1 LRRRIVAAT
10 FNSIEGHGIRA
21 NVDPVLIEICDFPR
35 GLDIQT
41 NTRSAPGFEC
51 KEVSPVRLISL
62 NVGRPRLVVYRG
74 KTINTGIFKQPISG
88 PVQLQSLNVDG
99 DRQADLSVHGGI
111 YKAVY
116 AYPSEHYPFWRQEIP
131 DVDLPWGMFGENLTT
146 AGLSEDELH
155 VGDRL
160 QIGSSIV
167 MVRQPRTPCY
177 KLAAKFQR
185 DDMIER
191 FLLSGRSGFYF
202 SVEQEGSV
210 AAEDAFELLTRNQD
224 AITISEMNRLFVRE
238 KYHQDLLRKA
248 VHTAALPE
256 NWREYFAERLNQPA
270 VASGSTSESR

>member
-1 LRRRIVAAT
+1 
-10 FNSIEGHGIRA
+10 
-21 NVDPVLIEICDFPR
+21 
-35 GLDIQT
+35 
-41 NTRSAPGFEC
+41 
-51 KEVSPVRLISL
+51 
-62 NVGRPRLVVYRG
+62 VVYNG

-88 PVQLQSLNVDG
+88 PVQLRSLNLDG

-111 YKAVY
+111 FKAVY
-116 AYPSEHYPFWRQEIP
+116 AYPSEHYRFWRQEIP
-131 DVDLPWGMFGENLTT
+131 GADLPWGVFGENFTT

-210 AAEDAFELLTRNQD
+210 AAEDAFQLLTRNQD
-224 AITISEMNRLFVRE
+224 GITISEMNRLFVRE
-238 KYHQDLLRKA
+238 KYNQDLLRKA

-256 NWREYFAERLNQPA
+256 NWREYFAERLDQAA
-270 VASGSTSESR
+270 VTK